1 MGFDVHGMNPQMN
14 TPMGEIYKQYSA
26 LEWKERQEAFDK
38 QEGLEKQYWK
48 EQDEYELKNSGV
60 YFRNN
65 CWWWRPLWNFVCEN
79 CKGILSDDQME
90 SGNYND
96 GVEITSQQAK
106 EIAETIEMLDKEGV
120 LEEYQLKYEA
130 ERIKAEEDNKGKK
143 CSDEGYNWASSYP
156 FNAENV
162 RRFGEFAKQSGGFQ
176 IW

>member
-1 MGFDVHGMNPQMN
+1 MGMDVSGKNPQMN
-14 TPMGEIYKQYSA
+14 KSIEDFPVLAKWNAINWGDRDTD
-26 LEWKERQEAFDK
+26 EWKKE
-38 QEGLEKQYWK
+38 EKQYWK
-48 EQDEYELKNSGV
+48 EEEEYNKLNCGI

-106 EIAETIEMLDKEGV
+106 EIGETISMLDKAGV
-120 LEEYQLKYEA
+120 LEEYELKYET
-130 ERIKAEEDNKGKK
+130 ERAQAEENNKGKK
-143 CSDEGYNWASSYP
+143 VGDEDYNWASSYP
-156 FNAENV
+156 FNADNV
-162 RRFGEFAKQSGGFQ
+162 RRFGKFATESGGFE